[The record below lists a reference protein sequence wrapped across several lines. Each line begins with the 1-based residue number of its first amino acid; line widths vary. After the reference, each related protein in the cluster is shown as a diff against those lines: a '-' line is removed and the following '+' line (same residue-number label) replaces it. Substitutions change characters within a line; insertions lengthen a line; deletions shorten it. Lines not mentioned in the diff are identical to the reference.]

1 MSGRPRDLRLG
12 AMRHRCT
19 IQQPAETLDS
29 AGQPIVTWSA
39 YVANEPCEWQ
49 PTNGFESMRGRQL
62 EAGTRAVFRVR
73 YRSGY
78 TTKMQVVFDGETYG
92 ITGINPV
99 DGQRRY
105 MLLVCSAV
113 VS

>member
-1 MSGRPRDLRLG
+1 MSGRPKDLRLG
-12 AMRHRCT
+12 ALRQRCT
-19 IQQPAETLDS
+19 IQQPTETQDA

-39 YVANEPCEWQ
+39 YVVDEPCEFQ
-49 PTNGFESMRGRQL
+49 PTGGFESMRGRQL
-62 EAGTRAVFRVR
+62 EAGTRAIFRVR

-78 TTKMQVVFDGETYG
+78 TPKMRVSFDGETYG